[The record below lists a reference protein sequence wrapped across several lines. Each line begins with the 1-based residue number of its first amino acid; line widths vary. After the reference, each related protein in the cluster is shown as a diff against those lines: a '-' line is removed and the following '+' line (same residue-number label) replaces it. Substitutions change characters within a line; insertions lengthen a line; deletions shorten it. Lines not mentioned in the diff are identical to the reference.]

1 MFLDTNTREENV
13 AFINGYADRVA
24 ENFRMLNTISG
35 DIMVACD
42 VIWKALQNDHTIFF
56 CGNGGSAADSQHLAA
71 DILGRYRSR
80 RKAMP
85 ALALTVDTSVLTA
98 LANDYGYET
107 AMAHQLDG
115 LGREG
120 DVLVAISTSGN
131 SENILRTVKMAREKG
146 IHTIGMTG
154 DSGGVMRD
162 MVDICLC
169 APSHMTNHI
178 QEMHI
183 AIGHIICEYVEANAK
198 ARAEYQEPHPHVV
211 NMARTG
217 TGGR

>member
-1 MFLDTNTREENV
+1 MFTEKQTRDDNV
-13 AFINGYADRVA
+13 SFLNDYADRVA
-24 ENFRMLNTISG
+24 ENFRMLQQITPE
-35 DIMVACD
+35 IMLACD
-42 VIWKALQNDHTIFF
+42 VVWSALKRNQTIFF
-56 CGNGGSAADSQHLAA
+56 AGNGGSAADSQHLAA
-71 DILGRYRSR
+71 DILGRYKSS

-85 ALALTVDTSVLTA
+85 AIALTVDTSVLTA

-107 AMAHQLDG
+107 ALAHQLDG

-154 DSGGVMRD
+154 ENGGAMRN
-162 MVDICLC
+162 MVDLCLC
-169 APSHMTNHI
+169 APSDSTNHI

-183 AIGHIICEYVEANAK
+183 AMGHMICEYVEANAK
-198 ARAEYQEPHPHVV
+198 ALDEYQQPHPHVLNV
-211 NMARTG
+211 ARSG
-217 TGGR
+217 T